1 MPSSRGYSRPRDRTQ
16 VSCASCIAGR
26 FFTCWAIREVIKTCT
41 RQTRKY
47 TYIYIR
53 HTYICKYICMYVYMY
68 TCICIMHLLS
78 MYACLY
84 IHFNAVWQIK
94 QKKKQEEGGNKT
106 ITWKKEIHHHGPIG
120 VNELKSMRYGRPCLL
135 KKSNNQ
141 QYSCSY
147 SSFTDHLPSSSDE
160 PLPLSCT
167 WLSPNSWHEYLTTL
181 GKCRLFWKPSKPIAC
196 VKSLSLL
203 LHGHKPCK
211 LLWASGH

>member
-26 FFTCWAIREVIKTCT
+26 FLTCWAIREVIKTCT

-94 QKKKQEEGGNKT
+94 QKQNK
-106 ITWKKEIHHHGPIG
+106 KKEETI
-120 VNELKSMRYGRPCLL
+120 LL
-135 KKSNNQ
+135 PEKKKSTTMGPLESMSWKVWGMDGPAYLKNPTTNNILVLIVVLQ
-141 QYSCSY
+141 TIS
-147 SSFTDHLPSSSDE
+147 
-160 PLPLSCT
+160 PLPQMN
-167 WLSPNSWHEYLTTL
+167 PYPFPAPGYLL
-181 GKCRLFWKPSKPIAC
+181 I
-196 VKSLSLL
+196 
-203 LHGHKPCK
+203 HGM
-211 LLWASGH
+211 ST